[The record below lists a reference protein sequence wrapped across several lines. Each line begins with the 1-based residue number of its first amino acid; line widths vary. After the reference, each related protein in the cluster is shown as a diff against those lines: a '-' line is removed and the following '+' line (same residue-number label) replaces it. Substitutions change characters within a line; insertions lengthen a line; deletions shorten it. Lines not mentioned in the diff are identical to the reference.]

1 MTSVRVMPVDDQ
13 DLVRGGLA
21 AILSA
26 DETID
31 VIGQAADGPT
41 AVEMAGRLSPDVVL
55 MDIEMPGGD
64 GILATDRILATCPT
78 TRVLMLTTFDL
89 DEYVYQALRAG
100 ASGFLLK
107 TTPPAQ
113 LSNAVR
119 ACAQGETLL
128 APSVTRQL
136 IETFVQRPLPTTHR
150 TGIHQL
156 GSLTPREVDILIA
169 VAGGKSN
176 AEISSE
182 LFLSEATVKTH
193 ITHILAKLGLRDR
206 VQAVV
211 LAYEAGLV
219 VPSSTGR
226 PGHA

>member
-1 MTSVRVMPVDDQ
+1 MTPIRVLLVDDQ

-26 DETID
+26 DHAID
-31 VIGQAADGPT
+31 VIGQASDGPS
-41 AVEMAGRLSPDVVL
+41 AVAMADTLAPDVGL

-64 GILATDRILATCPT
+64 GIQATKDILDACPG

-107 TTPPAQ
+107 TTPPAH
-113 LSNAVR
+113 LANAVR

-128 APSVTRQL
+128 SPSVTRQL
-136 IETFVQRPLPTTHR
+136 IETFVQRPE
-150 TGIHQL
+150 L
-156 GSLTPREVDILIA
+156 GPAHASVPRLRALTAREVEVLTA
-169 VAGGKSN
+169 VAAGKSN
-176 AEISSE
+176 AEIGRG
-182 LFLSEATVKTH
+182 LFLSEATIKTH
-193 ITHILAKLGLRDR
+193 ISHILAKLELRDR

-211 LAYEAGLV
+211 FAYEAGLV
-219 VPSSTGR
+219 LPRKSDR
-226 PGHA
+226 KH